1 MSNTPSR
8 FAPKPVILL
17 SMQQHPS
24 RRGNIGIGLL
34 VLLIV
39 VAIALYV
46 MFGMQGKGTVGAA
59 AQSRATAQTAV
70 FNINTQQLAIL
81 ISDYRQQ
88 HDNKLPKSPAD
99 LEAPP
104 STFTDPWGGQ
114 ITFEFKEDPIKGTIV
129 TFRSAGKDGKMNTPD
144 DVVAS
149 SPLPY

>member
-1 MSNTPSR
+1 MRYAGRMENR
-8 FAPKPVILL
+8 LL
-17 SMQQHPS
+17 YHN

-39 VAIALYV
+39 IAIALYV
-46 MFGMQGKGTVGAA
+46 MFGIQGKGTVGAA
-59 AQSRATAQTAV
+59 AQSRATAQAAV
-70 FNINTQQLAIL
+70 FNINTQQLTIL

-104 STFTDPWGGQ
+104 ATFTDPWGGK
-114 ITFEFKEDPIKGTIV
+114 ITFEFKEDALKGTIV
-129 TFRSAGKDGKMNTPD
+129 TFRSPGKDGKMGTSD
-144 DVVAS
+144 DVVAT